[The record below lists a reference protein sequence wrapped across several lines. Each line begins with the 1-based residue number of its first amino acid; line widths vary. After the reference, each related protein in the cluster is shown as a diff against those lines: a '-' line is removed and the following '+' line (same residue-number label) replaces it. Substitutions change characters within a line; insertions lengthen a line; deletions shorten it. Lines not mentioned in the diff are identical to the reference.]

1 MKLAIVYIGLF
12 ISLGAWGQLAKFDK
26 ATMHFQN
33 FAYSTAI
40 PLFEELIGSKVDDAK
55 LKSMLAFSYFQ
66 VGNTE
71 KAEAY
76 YSQMILSPIVNNED
90 YYNYAQVLKENGKY
104 KQSDQWMMTFAE
116 NEPLDT
122 RAQRFQLEQ
131 NYLKAISE
139 QEPFF
144 QVEETELN
152 TEGSDFGGYF
162 STNNDEVYFIT
173 SKYRRAL
180 INSQWAWDGN
190 NFLDVFK
197 GELKENHKALKNISR
212 VKKINTKFHE
222 GPLCFSPDGKRVYY
236 TRNNASYGEEDK
248 NREIKKLSIYIRE
261 IDEEGAWGKEK
272 EISFASPEFSVGHP
286 CISKDG
292 KTLYF
297 SSDMPGGFGRA
308 DIYSVEIMS
317 DGSFGNPVNL
327 GGVINTEGQ
336 EMFPWMDEKGNLYY
350 ASDGLIGLGGLDVY
364 IVKNLKESASPAKPI
379 NLGRPLNSRNDDF
392 AFVMSHDGKTGF
404 VSSNRIGGVG
414 NDDIY
419 TFTQLREIS
428 DEINIDGVVRDEK
441 GDILVNAKLYI
452 LDSLGTVLDST
463 NSSDKGDYSFRV
475 KPNQSYTVWG
485 KKPKYFDDKKNLDT
499 QGVKDDLT
507 ADLVLEKDPGISMY
521 GLVADAKSGAPLEGV
536 KMTIIDNM
544 TGKKSSFSTPEDGLY
559 RSALPNKKK
568 GDRGSYNFVLEKDGY
583 FSKVLTYNV
592 EFDENGQFNINDEV
606 DLSLDPIVKN
616 LEEMI
621 TINPINFDYG
631 KYNIRP
637 DAAVELDKIVA
648 IMNKYPEMVIELGA
662 HTDCRGSAR
671 FNEKLSD
678 RRAKASAN
686 YIKQRIS
693 NPERIYGKGYG
704 EYRLLNDCGCE
715 GSQKSDCT
723 EAQHQEN
730 RRTEFRVIA
739 TGNDKVKVENQSS
752 DSF

>member
-12 ISLGAWGQLAKFDK
+12 ISLGAWGQVAKLEK
-26 ATMHFQN
+26 ATMHYQN

-40 PLFEELIGSKVDDAK
+40 PLFEDLLGSNVDDSK
-55 LKSMLAFSYFQ
+55 MKSMLAFSYFQ

-71 KAEAY
+71 KAESY
-76 YSQMILSPIVNNED
+76 YSQMILSPTVSNED

-104 KQSDQWMMTFAE
+104 KQSDQWMMMFAQ

-131 NYLKAISE
+131 DYLKAISE

-162 STNNDEVYFIT
+162 STNNDDVYFIT

-197 GELKENHKALKNISR
+197 GELKENQKELKNISR

-222 GPLCFSPDGKRVYY
+222 GPLCFSPDGSRIYY
-236 TRNNASYGEEDK
+236 TRNNSSYGEEDK
-248 NREIKKLSIYIRE
+248 NREIKKLSIYIRD
-261 IDEEGAWGKEK
+261 IDEDGDWGKEQ
-272 EISFASPEFSVGHP
+272 EISFASPDYSVGHP
-286 CISKDG
+286 SISADG

-297 SSDMPGGFGRA
+297 SSDMPGGFGGA
-308 DIYSVEIMS
+308 DIYSVEIKS
-317 DGSFGNPVNL
+317 DGSFGAPVNL
-327 GGVINTEGQ
+327 GNVINTEGQ
-336 EMFPWMDEKGNLYY
+336 EMFPWIDAKGNMYY
-350 ASDGLIGLGGLDVY
+350 SSDGLIGLGGLDVY
-364 IVKNLKESASPAKPI
+364 IVKNLSGSATPAKPI
-379 NLGRPLNSRNDDF
+379 NLGKPLNSRNDDF
-392 AFVMSHDGKTGF
+392 AFVMSGDGKTGF

-419 TFTQLREIS
+419 SFTQLREIT
-428 DEINIDGVVRDEK
+428 DEINIDGIVKDEK
-441 GDILVNAKLYI
+441 GEILADAKLYI
-452 LDSLGTVLDST
+452 LDSLGNLLDST
-463 NSSDKGDYSFRV
+463 NSNDKGDYSFRV
-475 KPNQSYTVWG
+475 KPNQQYTVLG
-485 KKPKYFDDKKNLDT
+485 KKPKYFDDKKNLDAE
-499 QGVKDDLT
+499 GAKDNLT
-507 ADLVLEKDPGISMY
+507 ADLVLEKDPGISMF
-521 GLVADAKSGAPLEGV
+521 GLVADAKSGAPIEGV

-544 TGKKSSFSTPEDGLY
+544 TGKKTTFSTPEDGLY
-559 RSALPNKKK
+559 MSTLPDKKK

-583 FSKVLTYNV
+583 FSKVVTYNV

-637 DAAVELDKIVA
+637 DAALELDKIVT
-648 IMNKYPEMVIELGA
+648 IMNKYPDMVIELGA

-678 RRAKASAN
+678 RRAKASAE
-686 YIKQRIS
+686 YIKKRIS

-704 EYRLLNDCGCE
+704 EYRLLNDCACE
-715 GSQKSDCT
+715 GSQKSSCT
-723 EAQHQEN
+723 EEEHQEN
-730 RRTEFRVIA
+730 RRTEFRVIS
-739 TGNDKVKVENQSS
+739 TGNDKVKVDNQSS